1 MKHTLF
7 ISFDLIREGEIKNSL
22 AISSILAYLKNDRQ
36 LQEKNNFH
44 HLSINS
50 LKYGGN
56 AQVTDFDKYL
66 SGYNLENFDFIAIS
80 AYIWNE
86 YLINDFIKHLRTGGF
101 RGKII
106 LGGYQISYTDQT
118 ALPIEYPDAQIFV
131 SGYAEQSLRDYF
143 TSPITTNAP
152 LFLNTPVNFSEIPSV
167 YLTNEI
173 IVPSG
178 TTMLRLET
186 KRGCPYRCSFC
197 AHRDLTQNKVFKHS
211 LDKVISEIS
220 FIKEKNVK
228 RVNILDPIFNAGKEY
243 LEVMREINRKKLT
256 TTFTL
261 QSRFENIRG
270 ESGNEFLELCSGG
283 NYHLEFGL
291 QTANT
296 IESENINRKNNL
308 EQIDNAFNHLRERNI
323 SYEVSVIYGLPGQTI
338 DSFKRSIEYIQNK
351 GCKTIKAYPLM
362 LLRGTEL
369 YHEKKKWDIKE
380 ELTGE
385 FSIPVVTSSNS
396 FSRDDWEKMNE
407 IANNLTPNNRQ

>member
-7 ISFDLIREGEIKNSL
+7 ISFDLIRQGEIEKPL
-22 AISSILAYLKNDRQ
+22 AIASILGYLKNDLQ
-36 LQEKNNFH
+36 LQDKMSFH

-50 LKYGGN
+50 LKYGGQ
-56 AQVTDFDKYL
+56 AQPTDFDKYL
-66 SGYNLENFDFIAIS
+66 SVFNLDKLDFIAIS

-86 YLINDFIKHLRTGGF
+86 YLLNDFIKHLRTLGF

-106 LGGYQISYTDQT
+106 LGGYQITYSDQS
-118 ALPIEYPDAQIFV
+118 ALPFQYPDTQIFV
-131 SGYAEQSLRDYF
+131 SGYAEKSLKDLF
-143 TSPITTNAP
+143 TTTVNTTVP
-152 LFLNTPVNFSEIPSV
+152 LFLNTTVDFSEIPSA

-178 TTMLRLET
+178 TSMLRLET

-197 AHRDLTQNKVFKHS
+197 AHRDLIQNKVYKHS
-211 LDKVISEIS
+211 LDKVFSEIS
-220 FIKEKNVK
+220 FIKERQVK

-243 LEVMREINRKKLT
+243 LDVMREINRTNLT

-270 ESGNEFLELCSGG
+270 EAGTEFLNLCSDG

-291 QTANT
+291 QTADT
-296 IESENINRKNNL
+296 KEAENINRRNNL
-308 EQIDNAFNHLRERNI
+308 QQIDEAFNQLRERNI
-323 SYEVSVIYGLPGQTI
+323 SYEVSLIYGLPGQTI
-338 DSFKRSIEYIQNK
+338 DSFKRSIDYVQSK

-369 YHEKKKWDIKE
+369 YYEKEKWGIKE
-380 ELTGE
+380 EMTGE
-385 FSIPVVTSSNS
+385 FAIPIVTSSNS
-396 FSRDDWEKMNE
+396 FTRHDWEQMND
-407 IANNLTPNNRQ
+407 IANNLTPHDRQ

>member
-7 ISFDLIREGEIKNSL
+7 ISFDLIRQGEIEKPL
-22 AISSILAYLKNDRQ
+22 AIASILGFLKNDRQ
-36 LQEKNNFH
+36 LQDKMSFH
-44 HLSINS
+44 HLSINI
-50 LKYGGN
+50 LKYGGK
-56 AQVTDFDKYL
+56 AQPNDFDKYL
-66 SGYNLENFDFIAIS
+66 SVFNLDKFDFIAIS

-86 YLINDFIKHLRTGGF
+86 YLLNDFIKHLRTLGF

-106 LGGYQISYTDQT
+106 LGGYQITYSDQT
-118 ALPIEYPDAQIFV
+118 ALPFQYPDTQIFV
-131 SGYAEQSLRDYF
+131 SGYAEQSLKDLF
-143 TSPITTNAP
+143 TSSVFTTVP
-152 LFLNTPVNFSEIPSV
+152 LFLNATVDFSEIPSA

-178 TTMLRLET
+178 TSMLRLET

-211 LDKVISEIS
+211 LDKVFSEIS
-220 FIKEKNVK
+220 FITDRQVK

-243 LEVMREINRKKLT
+243 LEVMREINRTNLT

-270 ESGNEFLELCSGG
+270 IAGTEFLDLCSDG

-291 QTANT
+291 QTADT
-296 IESENINRKNNL
+296 TEAENINRRNNL
-308 EQIDNAFNHLRERNI
+308 QQIDEAFNQLRDRNI
-323 SYEVSVIYGLPGQTI
+323 SYEVSLIYGLPGQTI
-338 DSFKRSIEYIQNK
+338 DSFKRSIDFVQSR

-369 YHEKKKWDIKE
+369 YHEKEKWDIKE
-380 ELTGE
+380 ETTGE
-385 FSIPVVTSSNS
+385 FGIPVVTSSNS
-396 FSRDDWEKMNE
+396 FTRNEWEQMND
-407 IANNLTPNNRQ
+407 IANNLTPHDRQ